1 MNSINKPNYALIN
14 LLKMNNFNE
23 MNCISSVSIVN
34 NETNPDLVWSEIGK
48 VWMSKIE
55 FAKDDEEMWSDIE
68 DEYSAQEDSA
78 QEDSAQEDD
87 DSFDCFPSK
96 SRRRQSWQ
104 DIAIASS
111 LASRRRL
118 EEKVKEE
125 EKEEKEETPE
135 CNECTSECAIC
146 YDCFTTTDA
155 CSTTP
160 CGHKFHSKCLFQ
172 NFEHR
177 PECPL
182 CRTELIKQPEE
193 DDDDDDDESSYYS
206 EEEDEEP
213 VIKQVASMK
222 QMADKLASL
231 GYTMEDLL
239 MLHFGG
245 SDHPKD
251 IANPRWAND
260 LNPDENGS
268 TTTTN
273 STISLVGSH
282 IKQYDVYEKIYKE
295 PNSMLE
301 KLSADI
307 ENIVEGNLGVDYK
320 DTRTYAQVLASSTIN
335 Q

>member
-1 MNSINKPNYALIN
+1 
-14 LLKMNNFNE
+14 MNNSTE
-23 MNCISSVSIVN
+23 MKCISNVSSVN
-34 NETNPDLVWSEIGK
+34 NENLVWSEIGK
-48 VWMSKIE
+48 VWMSKTE
-55 FAKDDEEMWSDIE
+55 FAQEDEEIWSDIE
-68 DEYSAQEDSA
+68 EEDST
-78 QEDSAQEDD
+78 QEEEEEDD
-87 DSFDCFPSK
+87 DSFDCFPSQ

-111 LASRRRL
+111 LASRTRL
-118 EEKVKEE
+118 VEVEEKKEVTE
-125 EKEEKEETPE
+125 EA
-135 CNECTSECAIC
+135 NQECAIC
-146 YDCFTTTDA
+146 YDCFTSTDA

-193 DDDDDDDESSYYS
+193 EDDDEDSSYYS

-213 VIKQVASMK
+213 IKQIASIK

-245 SDHPKD
+245 SNHPKD
-251 IANPRWAND
+251 IANPRWSADLAN
-260 LNPDENGS
+260 ENIEIASAS
-268 TTTTN
+268 TTRDN
-273 STISLVGSH
+273 SLSVGSH
-282 IKQYDVYEKIYKE
+282 ILVYNEYEKTFYPE
-295 PNSMLE
+295 PKSIMD
-301 KLSADI
+301 KLTADI
-307 ENIVEGNLGVDYK
+307 DNMLEGNLAVKYT
-320 DTRTYAQVLASSTIN
+320 DTRTYSSVVQHIFN

>member
-1 MNSINKPNYALIN
+1 
-14 LLKMNNFNE
+14 MNNSTE
-23 MNCISSVSIVN
+23 MKCISNVSSVN
-34 NETNPDLVWSEIGK
+34 NEILVWSEIGK
-48 VWMSKIE
+48 VWMSKTE
-55 FAKDDEEMWSDIE
+55 FAQEDEEIWSDIE
-68 DEYSAQEDSA
+68 EEDST
-78 QEDSAQEDD
+78 QEEEEEDD
-87 DSFDCFPSK
+87 DSFDCFPSQ

-111 LASRRRL
+111 LASRTRL
-118 EEKVKEE
+118 VVEEVT
-125 EKEEKEETPE
+125 EETNPE
-135 CNECTSECAIC
+135 CTTSECAIC
-146 YDCFTTTDA
+146 YDCFTLTDA

-193 DDDDDDDESSYYS
+193 DDEEEESSYYS
-206 EEEDEEP
+206 EEEEDEEP
-213 VIKQVASMK
+213 VKQIASIK
-222 QMADKLASL
+222 QMANKLASL

-268 TTTTN
+268 TETTN
-273 STISLVGSH
+273 STISSVGSH
-282 IKQYDVYEKIYKE
+282 IKQYDVYEQIYKE

-301 KLSADI
+301 KLTADI
-307 ENIVEGNLGVDYK
+307 ENIMEGNLGVDYK
-320 DTRTYAQVLASSTIN
+320 DTRTYAQVLAAASVAN

>member
-1 MNSINKPNYALIN
+1 
-14 LLKMNNFNE
+14 MNNSTE
-23 MNCISSVSIVN
+23 MKCISNVSSVN
-34 NETNPDLVWSEIGK
+34 NENLVWSEIGK
-48 VWMSKIE
+48 VWMSKTE
-55 FAKDDEEMWSDIE
+55 FAQEDGLWSDIE
-68 DEYSAQEDSA
+68 EEDST
-78 QEDSAQEDD
+78 QEEEEDD
-87 DSFDCFPSK
+87 DSFDCFPSQ

-111 LASRRRL
+111 LASRTRL
-118 EEKVKEE
+118 VVEEAKEVKEAKE
-125 EKEEKEETPE
+125 AKEEAKADAT
-135 CNECTSECAIC
+135 ECAIC
-146 YDCFTTTDA
+146 YDCFTLTDA

-193 DDDDDDDESSYYS
+193 EDDEEEESSYYS
-206 EEEDEEP
+206 EEEEDEEP
-213 VIKQVASMK
+213 VKQIASIK
-222 QMADKLASL
+222 QMANKLASL

-268 TTTTN
+268 TETTN
-273 STISLVGSH
+273 STISSVGSH
-282 IKQYDVYEKIYKE
+282 IKQYDVYEQIYKE

-301 KLSADI
+301 KLTADI
-307 ENIVEGNLGVDYK
+307 ENIMEGNLGVDYK
-320 DTRTYAQVLASSTIN
+320 DTRTYAQVLAAAAN

>member
-1 MNSINKPNYALIN
+1 
-14 LLKMNNFNE
+14 MNNSTE
-23 MNCISSVSIVN
+23 INCSSCTSNVSTVSSVN
-34 NETNPDLVWSEIGK
+34 NETIPDLVWSEIGK
-48 VWMSKIE
+48 VWISKTE
-55 FAKDDEEMWSDIE
+55 FAKDDEQLFKEE
-68 DEYSAQEDSA
+68 EDS
-78 QEDSAQEDD
+78 QEEEETEWSDD
-87 DSFDCFPSK
+87 DSYDSSRFTNK

-111 LASRRRL
+111 LASRTRL
-118 EEKVKEE
+118 VVEE
-125 EKEEKEETPE
+125 ETEVVTEEANQE
-135 CNECTSECAIC
+135 CTTSECTSECAIC
-146 YDCFTTTDA
+146 YDCFTKTDA

-193 DDDDDDDESSYYS
+193 EDDEEEESSYYS
-206 EEEDEEP
+206 EEEEDEEP
-213 VIKQVASMK
+213 VKQIASIK
-222 QMADKLASL
+222 QMANKLASL

-268 TTTTN
+268 TETTN
-273 STISLVGSH
+273 STISSVGSH
-282 IKQYDVYEKIYKE
+282 IKQYDVYEQIYKE

-301 KLSADI
+301 KLTADI
-307 ENIVEGNLGVDYK
+307 ENIMEGNLGVDYK
-320 DTRTYAQVLASSTIN
+320 DTRTYAQVLAAASVAN

>member
-1 MNSINKPNYALIN
+1 
-14 LLKMNNFNE
+14 MNNFTE
-23 MNCISSVSIVN
+23 MNCISNVSSVN

-68 DEYSAQEDSA
+68 DDSA
-78 QEDSAQEDD
+78 QEEDSFQDDD
-87 DSFDCFPSK
+87 DSFDCFPTK

-111 LASRRRL
+111 LASRTRL
-118 EEKVKEE
+118 VVEEKVKEVAE
-125 EKEEKEETPE
+125 SKDS
-135 CNECTSECAIC
+135 NQECTSECAIC

-193 DDDDDDDESSYYS
+193 EEDDDDESSYYS

-251 IANPRWAND
+251 LANPRWAND
-260 LNPDENGS
+260 LNPDENRS
-268 TTTTN
+268 TSTTN
-273 STISLVGSH
+273 STISSVGSH

-295 PNSMLE
+295 PDSMLE
-301 KLSADI
+301 KLTADI

-320 DTRTYAQVLASSTIN
+320 DTRTYAQVLAVAN

>member
-1 MNSINKPNYALIN
+1 
-14 LLKMNNFNE
+14 MNNSTE
-23 MNCISSVSIVN
+23 MNYISNVSSVN
-34 NETNPDLVWSEIGK
+34 NEILVWSEIGK
-48 VWMSKIE
+48 VWMSKTE
-55 FAKDDEEMWSDIE
+55 FAQEDGLWSDIE
-68 DEYSAQEDSA
+68 EEDST
-78 QEDSAQEDD
+78 QEEEEEDD
-87 DSFDCFPSK
+87 DSFDSFRFK
-96 SRRRQSWQ
+96 NKTRRRQSWQ

-111 LASRRRL
+111 LASRTRL
-118 EEKVKEE
+118 VDEE
-125 EKEEKEETPE
+125 EEGEVVAE
-135 CNECTSECAIC
+135 ECAIC
-146 YDCFTTTDA
+146 YDCFTLTDA

-193 DDDDDDDESSYYS
+193 DDEEEESSYYS
-206 EEEDEEP
+206 EEEEDEEP
-213 VIKQVASMK
+213 VKQIASIK
-222 QMADKLASL
+222 QMANKLASL

-268 TTTTN
+268 TETTN
-273 STISLVGSH
+273 STISSVGSH
-282 IKQYDVYEKIYKE
+282 IKQYDVYEQIYKE

-301 KLSADI
+301 KLTADI
-307 ENIVEGNLGVDYK
+307 ENIMEGNLGVDYK
-320 DTRTYAQVLASSTIN
+320 DTRTYAQVLAAASVAN